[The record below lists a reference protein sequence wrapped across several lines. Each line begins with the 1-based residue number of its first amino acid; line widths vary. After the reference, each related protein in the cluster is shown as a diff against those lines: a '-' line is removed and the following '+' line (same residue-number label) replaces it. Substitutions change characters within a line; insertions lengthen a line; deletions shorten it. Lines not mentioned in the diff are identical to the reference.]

1 MFLAAFQSA
10 QPSPEKQR
18 AVDEATVEQRRA
30 VRLRPHD
37 ASAYSEL
44 GAAYHGHKFM
54 AAASAAYEV
63 AISLRPTD
71 ADGYRNFGMS
81 VRATGDTAAALRAY
95 DTTLTLRPSD
105 GVAHFSRGNVLRGAQ
120 ERIGA
125 YRLAV
130 RHLPGHHGART
141 NLLRLLRSE
150 QRAAEV
156 QGRYRGG
163 TGEIWGR
170 YRGDTGEIYRGVQS
184 AATRAARRGGACS

>member
-37 ASAYSEL
+37 ATAYSEL

-95 DTTLTLRPSD
+95 DTALALRPSD
-105 GVAHFSRGNVLRGAQ
+105 GLAHFSRGNVLRGAQ

-130 RHLPGHHGART
+130 HHLPDHHGARS
-141 NLLRLLRSE
+141 NLIRLLRSE

-156 QGRYRGG
+156 
-163 TGEIWGR
+163 
-170 YRGDTGEIYRGVQS
+170 
-184 AATRAARRGGACS
+184 C